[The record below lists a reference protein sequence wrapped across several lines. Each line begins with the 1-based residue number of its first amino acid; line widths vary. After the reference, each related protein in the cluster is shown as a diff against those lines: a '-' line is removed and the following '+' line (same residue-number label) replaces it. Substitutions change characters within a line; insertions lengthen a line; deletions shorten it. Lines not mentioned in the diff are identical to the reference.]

1 MKIASSIVAGFFA
14 GFLLVACTGDS
25 DAGSNNPP
33 TGNSGDTV
41 SLADFNALKAE
52 VAALQLTVT
61 ELRKS
66 VTVAVGRPE
75 ATATLMAKT
84 ANGDEP
90 QEVGIGCAPSG
101 YLPATQFTAEYIQCT
116 TPQGFYVNVP
126 KEGGPP
132 RKMEPRYE
140 TADCTGTPWLPR
152 GTVSGALRNGAVFA
166 YEDAIGDHVGYIPPN
181 PEQRTVTVQTV
192 YNFEE
197 EKCEPFGATIV
208 MNNMI
213 EVLPHEVGADGFNST
228 TGARNDY
235 PPTTTTVQQ

>member
-25 DAGSNNPP
+25 DAGSDNPP

-66 VTVAVGRPE
+66 VTVVVGRPE
-75 ATATLMAKT
+75 ATARLMAKT

-90 QEVGIGCAPSG
+90 QEVSIGCAPSG

-116 TPQGFYVNVP
+116 TPQGFYVDVP

-132 RKMEPRYE
+132 RRLTVVFE
-140 TADCTGTPWLPR
+140 TTDCSGTPWVALDD
-152 GTVSGALRNGAVFA
+152 VVGARRNGAVFS
-166 YEDAIGDHVGYIPPN
+166 YGDNLGIQVGYIAAN
-181 PEQRTVTVQTV
+181 PSTQTV
-192 YNFEE
+192 YANSI
-197 EKCEPFGATIV
+197 FGDTGSCIAFAGTRNLANHMQV
-208 MNNMI
+208 S
-213 EVLPHEVGADGFNST
+213 PHSVGAEGFNTS

-235 PPTTTTVQQ
+235 PPSTTTVQQ